1 MNTLTPYHP
10 RKFQVEIELDQRT
23 NRKRYPRNFQ
33 FLSSSVFSL
42 LKLVLRRA
50 LTTHRL
56 GAIPTTSFQ
65 TAMQLQDTKK
75 LSIASLCYLLLLGIS
90 SESVSAFV
98 PSKTTSPVTTNHEKH
113 STELNAFVPT
123 TAEAIQEMA
132 NARFAFGMC
141 FYGALGIGS
150 IGRELIPIVFG
161 RYQTTS
167 SLESDGSIALGSNA
181 PTLDDEDLG
190 IWGYPEKIYRKD
202 VESILNNPMK
212 PLAIAKK
219 YPIAQD
225 ADADKRYTYTHMA
238 ESVPFLGYEG
248 FVKANPNA
256 NPVALRAVFDSFSNS
271 IGGSNAVSPI
281 TAENNMDLY
290 LDNNKSVTG
299 ALAKKLNGGKSLG
312 IAAFVFLLVLLG
324 VGDALAIFHLWKGWF
339 PEWQGFSDMPASLFD
354 QNIGIL
360 VLPNFFV
367 GDVPPLP

>member
-1 MNTLTPYHP
+1 MKYPDK
-10 RKFQVEIELDQRT
+10 RKF
-23 NRKRYPRNFQ
+23 
-33 FLSSSVFSL
+33 
-42 LKLVLRRA
+42 
-50 LTTHRL
+50 
-56 GAIPTTSFQ
+56 
-65 TAMQLQDTKK
+65 
-75 LSIASLCYLLLLGIS
+75 CYLLLLLGIS
-90 SESVSAFV
+90 SVAAFV
-98 PSKTTSPVTTNHEKH
+98 PSNRRRAVSTSHETR
-113 STELNAFVPT
+113 SSPLNAMVPT
-123 TAEAIQEMA
+123 SAEAIQEMA

-167 SLESDGSIALGSNA
+167 SLESDGSIAIGSTTAVRN
-181 PTLDDEDLG
+181 DEDLG
-190 IWGYPEKIYRKD
+190 IWGYPETIYRKD
-202 VESILNNPMK
+202 VEQILNNPLT

-225 ADADKRYTYTHMA
+225 ADADERYQYTHMA
-238 ESVPFLGYEG
+238 ESVPFLGYDG
-248 FVKANPNA
+248 FVKANPRA

-281 TAENNMDLY
+281 TAQRNIDLY
-290 LDNNKSVTG
+290 LDNKSVTG

-312 IAAFVFLLVLLG
+312 IAAFVFLLALLG
-324 VGDALAIFHLWKGWF
+324 IGDALAIFHLWKGWF

-367 GDVPPLP
+367 SDVPPLP

>member
-1 MNTLTPYHP
+1 MKVSIT
-10 RKFQVEIELDQRT
+10 
-23 NRKRYPRNFQ
+23 
-33 FLSSSVFSL
+33 SACCSL
-42 LKLVLRRA
+42 LLVV
-50 LTTHRL
+50 
-56 GAIPTTSFQ
+56 
-65 TAMQLQDTKK
+65 
-75 LSIASLCYLLLLGIS
+75 GIS
-90 SESVSAFV
+90 SKTASAFV
-98 PSKTTSPVTTNHEKH
+98 PSKSVVSTTTTSREQH
-113 STELNAFVPT
+113 SVPLNAVVPT
-123 TAEAIQEMA
+123 SAEAIQEMA

-167 SLESDGSIALGSNA
+167 SLESESSMAIRSSS
-181 PTLDDEDLG
+181 PIRDDEDLG
-190 IWGYPEKIYRKD
+190 IWGYPETIYRKD
-202 VESILNNPMK
+202 VEQILNNPMA

-225 ADADKRYTYTHMA
+225 ADADERYQYTHMA
-238 ESVPFLGYEG
+238 ESVPFLGYDG
-248 FVKANPNA
+248 FVRANPRA

-281 TAENNMDLY
+281 TAQRNMDLY
-290 LDNNKSVTG
+290 LNGDKSVNS

-312 IAAFVFLLVLLG
+312 IAAFVFLLALLG
-324 VGDALAIFHLWKGWF
+324 IGDALAIFHLWKGWF

-367 GDVPPLP
+367 SDVPPLP